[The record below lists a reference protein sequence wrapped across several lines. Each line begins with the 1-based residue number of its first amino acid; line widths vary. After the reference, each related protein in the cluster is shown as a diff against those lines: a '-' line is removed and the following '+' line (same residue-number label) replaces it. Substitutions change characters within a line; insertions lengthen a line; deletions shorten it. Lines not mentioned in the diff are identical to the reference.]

1 MNHTLQAPTTVVIG
15 QGAINV
21 QFLSSGTLWQDDDY
35 CWVWNTYTFTAVP
48 AAGWGFKQFNILSE
62 RKYKNDSSNWV
73 ETSYT
78 YSRTVLTN
86 PVTTT
91 GSDVPGPTALK
102 IFDMEGYPLT
112 VLGYDY
118 QDKWTISATFELSAV
133 LGDQLVY
140 DDNSN
145 QLIYDDASN
154 RLIYAG

>member
-1 MNHTLQAPTTVVIG
+1 MNHTLPAPTTVVIG

-21 QFLSSGTLWQDDDY
+21 QYLSSGTLWHDDDY
-35 CWVWNTYTFTAVP
+35 CWAWNTYTFTAVP

-62 RKYKNDSSNWV
+62 RVYKNSSSNWV

-102 IFDMEGYPLT
+102 IFDTEGYPLT